1 MKKWVPA
8 AHYRL
13 LCLSLVFGIAVS
25 LIPAHWIS
33 IIVAVAG
40 SYWIAA
46 YAAREEVRRLQM
58 PRSWDR

>member
-13 LCLSLVFGIAVS
+13 LGLSLAFGIAVS
-25 LIPAHWIS
+25 FIPHWIS
-33 IIVAVAG
+33 IVAAIAG

-46 YAAREEVRRLQM
+46 YAAREEARRLQM